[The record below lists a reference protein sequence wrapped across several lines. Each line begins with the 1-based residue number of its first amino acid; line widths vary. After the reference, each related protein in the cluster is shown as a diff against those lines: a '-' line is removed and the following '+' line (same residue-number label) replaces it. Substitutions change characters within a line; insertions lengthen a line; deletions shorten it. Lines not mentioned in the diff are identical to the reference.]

1 MTGTRSGTRQRPPSV
16 IDHGPLRRLIVAID
30 FDSASIDS
38 TACPRAF
45 LLLLLLLFIGY
56 FFHLEPAQ
64 PTRSRMLKKKK
75 RERNHHPSLLSLMV
89 LASIVSSVSNRIF
102 TEFFCDR
109 VFLSFFG
116 LFFLPLAVAPLS
128 RLLHRKP
135 GGLPGV
141 SLTPFSG
148 QRRDQNGV
156 REDPDE
162 GHHRHHLAGT
172 QTIFFRLHQSPR
184 DVLRPGQS
192 YFASASLRLG

>member
-1 MTGTRSGTRQRPPSV
+1 MSLTGTRSGTRQRPPSV

-102 TEFFCDR
+102 TEFFFLFLGFFFCLSRWLLFLVSSTENPVGCR
-109 VFLSFFG
+109 VF
-116 LFFLPLAVAPLS
+116 
-128 RLLHRKP
+128 H
-135 GGLPGV
+135 
-141 SLTPFSG
+141 
-148 QRRDQNGV
+148 
-156 REDPDE
+156 
-162 GHHRHHLAGT
+162 
-172 QTIFFRLHQSPR
+172 SPHF
-184 DVLRPGQS
+184 P
-192 YFASASLRLG
+192 ASVGIKMA